1 MLDDATAKVKTE
13 LIQLKAET
21 KIAIEDVKTEL
32 ADMEKPM
39 RMETLVR
46 NDDTNLLSKK
56 EETKEIA
63 ADTNIVSHEADI
75 ADLYAKVEAL
85 EEKTAKETEKF
96 KSEIKNLHD

>member
-1 MLDDATAKVKTE
+1 
-13 LIQLKAET
+13 
-21 KIAIEDVKTEL
+21 
-32 ADMEKPM
+32 MEKPM

-46 NDDTNLLSKK
+46 NDDTNMLLSKK
-56 EETKEIA
+56 DQNAAKEVA

-85 EEKTAKETEKF
+85 EEKTVKETDKF